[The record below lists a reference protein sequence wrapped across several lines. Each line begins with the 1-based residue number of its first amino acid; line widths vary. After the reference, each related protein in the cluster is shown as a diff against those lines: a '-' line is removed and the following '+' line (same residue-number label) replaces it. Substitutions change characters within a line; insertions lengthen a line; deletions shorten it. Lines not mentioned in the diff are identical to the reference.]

1 MDKITFHKAY
11 TRDNCFLIQEPWFR
25 SYLQGF
31 NNDKNPF
38 FPPIFFFINDGM
50 IDIWENQKAIN
61 WFLDSLLVKNRQ
73 DENFFNDSVKIYNQY
88 LDKLNY
94 YWQRGHLD
102 SIEELKEFIK
112 IMEKGTRYF
121 MIYYY
126 SCYDERNPENIRK
139 QSLKM
144 RAADSYYD
152 DSDRLIRK
160 TIEFIYPEIHYDLSL
175 SLLFKEL
182 DNIPSVESLEE
193 RNKNCS
199 LIVDESLKVVNFKE
213 LERIYPNFVF
223 RQEEI
228 KVSEVIKGAIAF
240 KGCVQGRVR
249 ILRQKSKIPY
259 FKEGEILVS
268 PMTTPSFLP
277 AMKKAAAIVTDEG
290 GITCHAAV
298 VAREIARPCIIG
310 TKIATK
316 VLHDGDLVE
325 VDANKGEVKTLKHK

>member
-1 MDKITFHKAY
+1 MNKIVFSKAY
-11 TRDNCFLIQEPWFR
+11 TRDNCFLVQEPWFR

-31 NNDKNPF
+31 NDDKNPF
-38 FPPIFFFINDGM
+38 RPPVFFFINDGM
-50 IDIWENQKAIN
+50 IDIWENKKAID
-61 WFLDSLLVKNRQ
+61 WFLDSLLVRNELDGGFFKN
-73 DENFFNDSVKIYNQY
+73 SVKIYNQY

-94 YWQRGHLD
+94 YWEKEHLD
-102 SIEELKEFIK
+102 SIEELKEFIE
-112 IMEKGTRYF
+112 IMAPGTRYF

-126 SCYDERNPENIRK
+126 SCYDERNPENIRE

-144 RAADSYYD
+144 RAVDSYFD

-160 TIEFIYPEIHYDLSL
+160 TIEFIYPEVHYDLSL

-182 DNIPSVESLEE
+182 DNMPSIENLKE
-193 RNKNCS
+193 RNRNCS

-213 LERIYPNFVF
+213 LEKIYPNFVF
-223 RQEEI
+223 KQEEI
-228 KVSEVIKGAIAF
+228 KLSEVIKGAVAF
-240 KGCVQGRVR
+240 KGRVQGRVR

-298 VAREIARPCIIG
+298 VAREIARPCITG

-316 VLHDGDLVE
+316 VLKDGDLVE
-325 VDANKGEVKTLKHK
+325 VDANKGEIKIIKRK